1 MIYISCILAVVTV
14 LCLTKHYFIRMNIR
28 TLTEEVR
35 ELTKLISRTNQQV
48 TVAAP
53 DKTTEKLA
61 AEINHLVERYKEL
74 QLKNIEEKR
83 QNKEALA
90 NFSHDLRTPLTSAMG
105 YIDIVLN
112 MDLSIKDKEK
122 YLNIVQH
129 KLKSLNNLVDS
140 LYDLSLVDAR
150 EYPVQ
155 LNPHSL
161 YQLLCDSL
169 LLFHQD
175 FEDKGISLQ
184 LDLDEKVPL
193 VLLDEKITNRVFLNL
208 FQNVIRYARSY
219 CRVELKVTEEH
230 VHISISNDSEALS
243 EETVVQLFNRTYRA
257 DISRSGNSSGLGLAI
272 AKELM
277 ELQRGRITADYKH
290 NTLTF
295 MLSFKR

>member
-1 MIYISCILAVVTV
+1 
-14 LCLTKHYFIRMNIR
+14 MNIR

>member
-1 MIYISCILAVVTV
+1 MIYINCILTVVTV

-28 TLTEEVR
+28 TLTAEVKK
-35 ELTKLISRTNQQV
+35 LTKLISQTNQQV

-257 DISRSGNSSGLGLAI
+257 GINRSGHSSGLGLAI

-277 ELQRGRITADYKH
+277 ELQRGKITADYKH